1 MLLYFPFSRN
11 LFCLSYNSSL
21 MLAAVFAGILSYI
34 NPQPPNGIFPNMDTQ
49 LTELLRLLR
58 NLIRTGVVT
67 EVDHARG
74 MCRVATGNLETDWRP
89 WLTMRAGHSRT
100 WWSPSVSEQVLLLSV
115 GGELTTSFVLPAVYS
130 DQFPAPSA
138 SSEAVHI
145 AFPDGAVME
154 YEPLSGA
161 LKVTG
166 IKTAKVQALYSIDLE
181 ATNIKLK
188 AYNEIK
194 LESYNEIKLDA
205 KNKIELKALNEIGLD
220 ATKELKM
227 KSHEVK
233 CEAEEK
239 IELKASELT
248 LKGNTKLEGNV
259 ENTGGKLSSNGVTLH
274 SHQHTG
280 VMAGG
285 ATTGGPV

>member
-1 MLLYFPFSRN
+1 
-11 LFCLSYNSSL
+11 
-21 MLAAVFAGILSYI
+21 
-34 NPQPPNGIFPNMDTQ
+34 MDTQ

-115 GGELTTSFVLPAVYS
+115 GGELTTSFVLPAIYS

-166 IKTAKVQALYSIDLE
+166 IKTAKVQALYSIELE
-181 ATNIKLK
+181 ATNIELK
-188 AYNEIK
+188 AHNEIKLAANNEIK
-194 LESYNEIKLDA
+194 LESYNEIGLDA
-205 KNKIELKALNEIGLD
+205 KNKIGLEALNKIGLE
-220 ATKELKM
+220 AKKELEL

-239 IELKASELT
+239 IELKASELM